1 MMKKNERIFP
11 PAIAEKTN
19 GKTYHTDGVGR
30 SESEVLLF
38 DDMVLKIEKTGEL
51 ADNEEKMMSWLCGKL
66 PVPRVLGFAKSDG
79 KNYLLTERLRGH
91 MAFDAALSDKRA
103 VARILAKGLL
113 AFWAVD
119 AADCPV
125 MHTLEEKLAA
135 AKARVDA
142 GELTHLPDGS
152 VSCLGFS
159 TLEGLYA
166 YLDENRPAEDLVLS
180 HGDYCLPNVLIAEG
194 AFCGFLDLGRAG
206 VSDRWSD
213 IADCL
218 WSMHY
223 NFCELGGMSEDA
235 FEECKTAFFSTL
247 GVEKEEEKIKY
258 YDLLNEFFA

>member
-1 MMKKNERIFP
+1 MMKEEMRNFP
-11 PAIAEKTN
+11 PAIAEKTA
-19 GKTYHTDGVGR
+19 GKTYHTDGVGC

-51 ADNEEKMMSWLCGKL
+51 ADNEEKMMSWLYGKL
-66 PVPRVLGFAKSDG
+66 PVPRVLGFAREDG
-79 KNYLLTERLRGH
+79 KNYLLTERLRGY
-91 MAFDAALSDKRA
+91 MAFDAAFPDKKA

-125 MHTLEEKLAA
+125 MHTLEEKLTV
-135 AKARVDA
+135 AKARMDA
-142 GELTHLPDGS
+142 GEFTHLPDGS
-152 VSCLGFS
+152 ASCLGFS

-166 YLDENRPAEDLVLS
+166 YLNENCPAEDFVLS

-194 AFCGFLDLGRAG
+194 TFCGFLDLGRAG

-223 NFCELGGMSEDA
+223 NFCELGGMSVEA
-235 FEECKTAFFSTL
+235 FEECKAAFFSTL
-247 GVEKEEEKIKY
+247 GVEKDEKKIKY